1 MSNEQSAIN
10 NQQSTCIMEIIRI
23 EDADLREIE
32 GNRCRTFR
40 AISKPLTAEVILND
54 IKNHQRQRVIIIC
67 NTVSQAQGL
76 FRDLEELNQDR
87 ELTITLLHSHF
98 LPEDRAKKEAY
109 LKETFA
115 QNWQQDKDNT
125 CHVLISTQVIEAG
138 LNITCEVMYTHLC
151 PMNSLLQRAGRCAR
165 FQDERG
171 EVYIYRS
178 FQVNSVNAQ
187 LAEADLENE
196 AETPTD
202 TELCSNLVD
211 RRDKGD
217 KGDKGEKILCM
228 NATSSENKQNF
239 LPYTNEICEL
249 TWAVLQ
255 EHTASDRINE
265 NVGFRLEEQWINEVH
280 TPETL
285 LQQERRANNQMN
297 FEQQFN
303 AAFFRGDESTANEL
317 IRFVDA
323 RSVFV
328 WEEPIFLDEEPI
340 DPKQLLAFSIPIS
353 TLCKVWQD
361 AKNLGYEIDWI
372 FKRIDNPKDRDTENY
387 SQPVCTR
394 ITSRES
400 LIASVRILVNPR
412 YVYYDDRIGL
422 LIGMDVFSNR
432 FSSPDKPK
440 RKLQSEYSYRMDTY
454 VGHLVLMWKC
464 WREAFPTTLKRNGES
479 VETQI
484 SSVRDE
490 LLQAGGR
497 FIRTKIFPDASENEA
512 ETLFEYLV
520 FFAVL
525 THDLGKLQVKWQ
537 EVMRGWQ
544 AIAHS
549 SFNGKNPRSHLL
561 AHTDYDPVD
570 KAQRDKLKAYEKKH
584 KRPNHAVE
592 SAFLSREIL
601 LTSLL
606 PLLRD
611 CFGADSEQIQY
622 ICHAVMMA
630 AGRHHSAWATG
641 WKMGDVAKVGKIL
654 LHPEARYAIASSWR
668 SIARFL
674 PETLP
679 LQPANLSREVY
690 TITKEFD
697 LNRFNTSQVEYLQLY
712 SLVVR
717 ALRLCDQRSVQLSDA
732 ITK

>member
-1 MSNEQSAIN
+1 
-10 NQQSTCIMEIIRI
+10 MEIIRV
-23 EDADLREIE
+23 EDADLQDIE
-32 GNRCRTFR
+32 GDRCRTFR
-40 AISKPLTAEVILND
+40 AISEPLTAESILND
-54 IKNHQRQRVIIIC
+54 IKHYQRQRVIIIC

-76 FRDLEELNQDR
+76 FRDLDDMNQEG
-87 ELTITLLHSHF
+87 ELTITLLHSRF
-98 LPEDRAKKEAY
+98 LPEDRAKKETY
-109 LKETFA
+109 LKKTFA
-115 QNWQQDKDNT
+115 QNWQQHEEKT
-125 CHVLISTQVIEAG
+125 CHILISTQVIEAG
-138 LNITCEVMYTHLC
+138 LNITCEVMHTHLC

-165 FQDERG
+165 FRGERG
-171 EVYIYRS
+171 EVYVYRS

-187 LAEADLENE
+187 LAEADLEDE
-196 AETPTD
+196 PETPT
-202 TELCSNLVD
+202 
-211 RRDKGD
+211 
-217 KGDKGEKILCM
+217 EK
-228 NATSSENKQNF
+228 KQNF

-255 EHTASDRINE
+255 EYTASERVDE
-265 NVGFRLEEQWINEVH
+265 NVGFRVEEQWINEVH

-303 AAFFRGDESTANEL
+303 AAFWRGDESTANEL

-328 WEEPIFLDEEPI
+328 WSEPIFLDEEPI
-340 DPKQLLAFSIPIS
+340 DPKQLLAFSVPIS

-361 AKNLGYEIDWI
+361 VKNLGYEIDWM
-372 FKRIDNPKDRDTENY
+372 FKRIENPKGRATETY
-387 SQPVCTR
+387 SQPVCMA

-400 LIASVRILVNPR
+400 LVTSVRILVNPR
-412 YVYYDDRIGL
+412 YVYYDDQIGL
-422 LIGMDVFSNR
+422 LIGPDVFSNR
-432 FSSPDKPK
+432 FSSPNKPK
-440 RKLQSEYSYRMDTY
+440 RKIESEYRYRMDTY

-490 LLQAGGR
+490 LQGAGGR
-497 FIRTKIFPDASENEA
+497 FIRAKIFPDASENEA
-512 ETLFEYLV
+512 EALFEYLV

-525 THDLGKLQVKWQ
+525 THDLGKLQLVWQ

-549 SFNGKNPRSHLL
+549 SFNGRNPRTHLL
-561 AHTDYDPVD
+561 AHTDYNPED

-592 SAFLSREIL
+592 SAFVSREIL
-601 LTSLL
+601 KTSLL

-630 AGRHHSAWATG
+630 AGRHHSAWAGG
-641 WKMGDVAKVGKIL
+641 WTMKDVAKVGKIQ
-654 LHPEARYAIASSWR
+654 LHPEAKNAIASSWR

-674 PETLP
+674 PENLP
-679 LQPANLSREVY
+679 LPPANLSRELYPV
-690 TITKEFD
+690 TKEFD
-697 LNRFNTSQVEYLQLY
+697 LNRFDTAQIEYLQLY

-717 ALRLCDQRSVQLSDA
+717 ALRLCDQRSVQLRPVKRT
-732 ITK
+732 II

>member
-1 MSNEQSAIN
+1 
-10 NQQSTCIMEIIRI
+10 MEIIRV
-23 EDADLREIE
+23 EDTDLRDIE

-40 AISKPLTAEVILND
+40 AISEPLTAETLFND

-67 NTVSQAQGL
+67 NTVSQSQGL
-76 FRDLEELNQDR
+76 FRDLDELNQDE
-87 ELTITLLHSHF
+87 ELTITLLHSRF

-115 QNWQQDKDNT
+115 QNWRQHEDKT

-138 LNITCEVMYTHLC
+138 LNITCEVMHTHLC

-165 FQDERG
+165 FREERG
-171 EVYIYRS
+171 EIYVYRS
-178 FQVNSVNAQ
+178 FQVNLANAE
-187 LAEADLENE
+187 LAKADLEAE
-196 AETPTD
+196 PETPTQ
-202 TELCSNLVD
+202 
-211 RRDKGD
+211 K
-217 KGDKGEKILCM
+217 
-228 NATSSENKQNF
+228 KQNF
-239 LPYTNEICEL
+239 LPYTNEICES

-255 EHTASDRINE
+255 EHTASERVDE
-265 NVGFRLEEQWINEVH
+265 NVGFRVEEQWINTVH

-303 AAFFRGDESTANEL
+303 AAFWRGDESTANEL
-317 IRFVDA
+317 IRFVDT

-328 WEEPIFLDEEPI
+328 WSEPIFFDDEPI
-340 DPKQLLAFSIPIS
+340 DPKQLLAFSVPIS
-353 TLCKVWQD
+353 TLCKIWQD
-361 AKNLGYEIDWI
+361 VKNLGYEIDWM
-372 FKRIDNPKDRDTENY
+372 FKRIENPKDRYTETY
-387 SQPVCTR
+387 SQPVCIP

-400 LIASVRILVNPR
+400 LVTSVRILVNPR
-412 YVYYDDRIGL
+412 YVYYDDQIGL
-422 LIGMDVFSNR
+422 LIGPDVFSNR

-440 RKLQSEYSYRMDTY
+440 RKIESEYRYRMDTY

-464 WREAFPTTLKRNGES
+464 WREAFPTTLKRNGEA

-497 FIRTKIFPDASENEA
+497 FIRTKIFPNATENEA
-512 ETLFEYLV
+512 EALFEYLV

-561 AHTDYDPVD
+561 AHTDYNPED
-570 KAQRDKLKAYEKKH
+570 KAQRDRLKAYEKKH

-601 LTSLL
+601 LASLL

-611 CFGADSEQIQY
+611 DFNADSEQIRC
-622 ICHAVMMA
+622 ILHTVIMA
-630 AGRHHSAWATG
+630 AGRHHSAWAAG

-654 LHPEARYAIASSWR
+654 LHSGAKNAIASSWR
-668 SIARFL
+668 SMARFL
-674 PETLP
+674 PETLH
-679 LQPANLSREVY
+679 LQSANLSKELYPV
-690 TITKEFD
+690 TKEFD
-697 LNRFNTSQVEYLQLY
+697 LNRFDTSQVEYLQLY
-712 SLVVR
+712 LLVVR
-717 ALRLCDQRSVQLSDA
+717 ALRLCDQRSVQLHPA
-732 ITK
+732 TRTVI